1 MADLRIVDAPLL
13 STVKGTEKIPTGGEG
28 NFSVSVNQVADFAK
42 LKWVLATEG
51 YVDNAVGNVQADLN
65 LHKNNESN
73 PHNVTKTQ
81 VGLGNVDNTA
91 DLDKPLSNAHIAAL
105 YLKADKMQVASDL
118 NVKADQAYV
127 DNAVG
132 AISTDASKQYATL
145 ALANADINN
154 IALNKNVFI
163 SEAVN
168 GGYWYK
174 ATAEATSLTKSPY
187 DPLFQGKNYTDQKT
201 KKSVQGVV
209 GKNLFN
215 PNASDVAIGY
225 FPSNTTGVLTANT
238 SYNTTGFI
246 SVTAEQQYAISVKH
260 YWAWYDSNKVFISGT
275 SNSDT
280 NKTQTAPQNAV
291 YMRASCPISAWSV
304 FQVEQ
309 SSSPTPFESYG
320 VKVDLETIPA
330 LTLTEDKLA
339 DKTISP
345 AKANFL
351 STGKNLF
358 SINAATSDKSIT
370 NTGDILDNANTKVSN
385 FIPVLPSTTYSAS
398 NQLVATFKGVRF
410 VCFYDKNKNV
420 TGLGVSDGT
429 IAQTTFTTSEYTAFV
444 RVTVY
449 KTSADLFQVELGATP
464 TAFERFAYVLKGVN
478 AEQIVVSLDNNQV
491 KESAIDNAAVTP
503 KKTNF
508 LQPSKNLFNKATV
521 VDGILDPSNG
531 VIYAGSSYSV
541 SEQISIKPS
550 TAYYG
555 KGING
560 CRSVTYYTSSGALIP
575 PGINNSSGTLTFT
588 TPSNAAFVRVTV
600 WKTDLSSFQLEEGS
614 AQTSY
619 EAYGF
624 NLFLVDGTPINTSAS
639 LKSGWLGKSWA
650 SLGDSITAMAT
661 WQGFVTAAH
670 SLVWTNYGIGGTKI
684 SGAAGDTNAMCQDT
698 RINAIPTT
706 VDLVSLMGGTND
718 WAQNVPLGDINST
731 DPLTFYGALNTFAQK
746 AFTRWPTKRIAVA
759 TTPYGEIVDWTG
771 RAGWTSPAHNSL
783 GLTTND
789 YAEAIRQFCKRVNIH
804 CIDVALSAGW
814 GTYNITEALGGSTTD
829 HLHPAS
835 GSNAAKGIG
844 AAYIKGLKDIEPT

>member
-1 MADLRIVDAPLL
+1 MADQVITKQELIDAQKDAQTLEDAVNGEPGKLIKSRTGREFYSL
-13 STVKGTEKIPTGGEG
+13 ASVPQINTMTREEVTAAVAPKANDAEVYKKTETLTKEETNALVAPKA
-28 NFSVSVNQVADFAK
+28 NQAD
-42 LKWVLATEG
+42 
-51 YVDNAVGNVQADLN
+51 VDNAISGMNSTLN
-65 LHKNNESN
+65 TS
-73 PHNVTKTQ
+73 
-81 VGLGNVDNTA
+81 
-91 DLDKPLSNAHIAAL
+91 LSNL
-105 YLKADKMQVASDL
+105 
-118 NVKADQAYV
+118 
-127 DNAVG
+127 
-132 AISTDASKQYATL
+132 STTANKYYSTL
-145 ALANADINN
+145 AAANADIAN
-154 IALNKNVFI
+154 IALNQSVTI
-163 SEAVN
+163 GEEAN
-168 GGYWYK
+168 SGLWEK
-174 ATAEATSLTKSPY
+174 KTAGATSLTKSPY
-187 DPLFQGKNYTDQKT
+187 DPLTQAKAYTDQKT
-201 KKSVQGVV
+201 LTSIQGLVS
-209 GKNLFN
+209 KNLVN
-215 PNASDVAIGY
+215 KAASGVAVGY
-225 FPSNTTGVLTANT
+225 FPNHTTGILQANA
-238 SYNTTGFI
+238 SYITTDYI
-246 SVTAEQQYAISVKH
+246 PVTASLNYTVSVKH
-260 YWAWYDSNKVFISGT
+260 YWCWYDINKIFISGT
-275 SNSDT
+275 NESNTS
-280 NKTQTAPQNAV
+280 KTQTAPQNAV
-291 YMRASCPISAWSV
+291 YMRASCPISTWSV

-320 VKVDLETIPA
+320 VKVELETIPA
-330 LTLTEDKLA
+330 LTLTEDKFA

-358 SINAATSDKSIT
+358 SINATTYGKSIT
-370 NTGDILDNANTKVSN
+370 NTGDILDNANTAVSN

-398 NQLVATFKGVRF
+398 NQSVATFKGVRF

-420 TGLGVSDGT
+420 TGSGVTDGT
-429 IAQTTFTTSEYTAFV
+429 IAQTTFTTSEYAAFV

-449 KTSADLFQVELGATP
+449 KTSADLFQVELSATP

-478 AEQIVVSLDNNQV
+478 AEQVVVSLENNQV

-521 VDGILDPSNG
+521 VDGILDSSNG

-555 KGING
+555 NGSNG
-560 CRSVTYYTSSGALIP
+560 CRTIAYYTSSGALIP
-575 PGINNSSGTLTFT
+575 PGINNASGTLTFT

-624 NLFLVDGTPINTSAS
+624 NLSLVDGTPINTSSS

-650 SLGDSITAMAT
+650 SLGDSITEMAT

-670 SLVWTNYGIGGTKI
+670 SFVWTNYGIGGTKI
-684 SGAAGDTNAMCQDT
+684 SGSSADANAMCQDT

-718 WAQNVPLGDINST
+718 WAQNVPLGEINST

-746 AFTRWPTKRIAVA
+746 AYTRWPTKRIAVA
-759 TTPYGEIVDWTG
+759 TTPYGEIPDWTG

-789 YAEAIRQFCKRVNIH
+789 YAEAIRQFCKRKNLY

-829 HLHPAS
+829 HLHPVS

-844 AAYIKGLKDIEPT
+844 AAYIKGLKDIEPI